1 LAKLE
6 QVNCHIFLKFKSLE
20 SFAFSKSQATFA
32 FGILIFPKT
41 KLLTMFGQNKSSG
54 FRISP
59 TILIAVV
66 MAGFALCKYYGQSS
80 LNEITGEKQYISMTT
95 EQEIAMGLQSAP
107 QMAEEM
113 GGLSR
118 NQQATAIVK
127 QIGQKIVQTSAA
139 SRTPYQYNFHLL
151 ADPQTI
157 NAFALPGGQVFIT
170 EGLLVRLSNDG
181 KTLSEDM
188 LAGVL
193 GHEVG
198 HVVARHS
205 AERLA
210 QMELAQGITGAVTMA
225 TYDPSNP
232 NSGYIA
238 QSVANMIQL
247 KCGRDQELQSDN
259 LGVRFMIEA
268 GYNPENLIA
277 VMEILKQASGPNRT
291 PEFQSSHPD
300 PENRKEAIQAAIQ
313 EWRGKL
319 GK

>member
-1 LAKLE
+1 
-6 QVNCHIFLKFKSLE
+6 
-20 SFAFSKSQATFA
+20 
-32 FGILIFPKT
+32 
-41 KLLTMFGQNKSSG
+41 MFGQQRQQGSG

-59 TILIAVV
+59 TLIIALV
-66 MAGFALCKYYGQSS
+66 MAAFTLFKYYGQSS
-80 LNEITGEKQYISMTT
+80 VNEITGETQHISMTP

-107 QMAEEM
+107 QMAEEF

-118 NQQATAIVK
+118 NQQATAVVK
-127 QIGQKIVQTSAA
+127 QVGRSIVQSSAA
-139 SRTPYQYNFHLL
+139 KQTPYQYDFHLL
-151 ADPQTI
+151 ADQQTI

-170 EGLLVRLSNDG
+170 EALLYRLTTDG
-181 KTLSEDM
+181 KNLNQDM

-205 AERLA
+205 AERMA
-210 QMELAQGITGAVTMA
+210 QMELAQGLTGAVTMA

-232 NSGYIA
+232 NSAYIA
-238 QSVANMIQL
+238 QSVANMISL
-247 KCGRDQELQSDN
+247 KYGRDQELQSDN
-259 LGVRFMIEA
+259 LGVRFMIES
-268 GYNPENLIA
+268 GYDPENLIG
-277 VMEILKQASGPNRT
+277 VMEVLKQAAGPNRT

-300 PENRKEAIQAAIQ
+300 PENRAERIREAIQ

>member
-1 LAKLE
+1 
-6 QVNCHIFLKFKSLE
+6 
-20 SFAFSKSQATFA
+20 
-32 FGILIFPKT
+32 
-41 KLLTMFGQNKSSG
+41 MFGQNQSGG
-54 FRISP
+54 FRIPP
-59 TILIAVV
+59 TLIIAVV

-80 LNEITGEKQYISMTT
+80 VNDITGETQHISMSP

-107 QMAEEM
+107 QMAQEM

-118 NQQATAIVK
+118 NQQAAAIVK
-127 QIGQKIVQTSAA
+127 QVGQKVVQNSAA
-139 SRTPYQYNFHLL
+139 SRTPYQYDFHLL
-151 ADPQTI
+151 ADPQMI
-157 NAFALPGGQVFIT
+157 NAFALPGGQIFIT
-170 EGLLVRLSNDG
+170 EGLLFRLTQDG
-181 KTLSEDM
+181 KTLDEDM

-193 GHEVG
+193 GHEIG

-205 AERLA
+205 AEKLA

-247 KCGRDQELQSDN
+247 KYGRGQELQSDN
-259 LGVRFMIEA
+259 LGVRFMLET
-268 GYNPENLIA
+268 GYDPKDLVA
-277 VMEILKQASGPNRT
+277 VMEILKQAAGPNRT

-300 PENRKEAIQAAIQ
+300 PENRKEAIEAAIE